1 MRPATVR
8 ERREYYLH
16 ELPAGKL
23 RGWFAHWKSPVVFAL
38 VIGRHTRIY
47 PREHRDKSRDTIVID
62 EYRRLSDVLDWL
74 LKYRPESVY
83 YDRNIY
89 RSWEDA
95 RATHDVADLGRM
107 FGQEMAFDIDP
118 ENFTCPIHGSLE
130 QKMERHQGLSFCRL
144 ELQLARIQALELF
157 ELLSQRFEEIRIVY
171 SGRGFHLHVLDRSVL
186 WWTRRKRLNFVNSL
200 IKKGFVMDE
209 WVTAGGI
216 RMIRLPYSLNGLVS
230 RIAMPLMPSELDSF
244 DPLTDPRVIPR
255 FLQRKA

>member
-1 MRPATVR
+1 MRPASVQ

-16 ELPAGKL
+16 EFPVGKM
-23 RGWFAHWKSPVVFAL
+23 RGWFAHWTSPVVFAL

-47 PREHRDKSRDTIVID
+47 PREHKDKFRDTIVID
-62 EYRRLSDVLDWL
+62 QYGGFSDVLDWL

-89 RSWEDA
+89 RSWDDA
-95 RATHDVADLGRM
+95 RQKPDVANLGRR

-118 ENFTCPIHGSLE
+118 ENFTCPIHGSLD

-144 ELQLARIQALELF
+144 ELQLARMQALELH
-157 ELLSQRFEEIRIVY
+157 ELLSKKFEEIRIVY
-171 SGRGFHLHVLDRSVL
+171 SGRGFHLHVLDRRVL
-186 WWTRRKRLNFVNSL
+186 WWTRSERLKFANSL
-200 IKKGFVMDE
+200 IRKGFVMDE

-230 RIAMPLMPSELDSF
+230 RIATPLGPSELEAF
-244 DPLTDPRVIPR
+244 DPLRDPRVIPG
-255 FLQRKA
+255 FLQAEV